1 MSSNSNKQP
10 TLKKLARGLT
20 VTSVMTGST
29 FFHGPPVLALGLTKL
44 FKKSAKVDETNIKI
58 TNSWL
63 GVNNWLIE
71 HVLKNTQWQISVD
84 KSLDL
89 NMQGRYLMTC
99 NHQSWVDTTINQYF
113 GLTRMPL
120 TRFFTKWELIFIPF
134 VGQAFKI
141 LGFPMMKRHSK
152 EQIAKNPA
160 LKYRDMEEARKSC
173 EQLLS
178 QPFTLLNYLE
188 GTRFTQEKHDQQQS
202 PYTHLLKPKAGGLAL
217 ALSILGDKIDALVD
231 MTIVYPDGIPGY
243 GEFWLGEVPRIA
255 VNLRKIDI
263 PDWVLGGNYEDDA
276 EYRARFQKWI
286 DQIWTEKDQLIA
298 QMQQNF
304 TQAPVG
310 SVTE

>member
-1 MSSNSNKQP
+1 MSSQQQKHP
-10 TLKKLARGLT
+10 FLKKISKGFT
-20 VTSVMTGST
+20 VGSVITGST

-44 FKKSAKVDETNIKI
+44 FKQSKKVDETNIQI

-63 GVNNWLIE
+63 SVNNWLIDHILPE
-71 HVLKNTQWQISVD
+71 TQWEISVD
-84 KSLDL
+84 QNLDL

-99 NHQSWVDTTINQYF
+99 NHQSWVDTTVNQYF

-152 EQIAKNPA
+152 EQIAKNPE

-188 GTRFTQEKHDQQQS
+188 GTRFTAEKHAQQQS
-202 PYTHLLKPKAGGLAL
+202 PYQNLLKPKAGGLAL
-217 ALSILGDKIDALVD
+217 ALNILGDQVDALVD
-231 MTIVYPDGIPGY
+231 MTIVYPNGAPGY

-255 VNLRKIDI
+255 VDLRKIEI
-263 PDWVLGGNYEDDA
+263 PTWVHGGNYEDDA
-276 EYRARFQKWI
+276 EFREKFQHWV
-286 DQIWTEKDQLIA
+286 DELWTEKDQLITRMKA
-298 QMQQNF
+298 KY
-304 TQAPVG
+304 

>member
-1 MSSNSNKQP
+1 MSSKTNKQP
-10 TLKKLARGLT
+10 LLKKITKGLT
-20 VTSVMTGST
+20 VSSVITGST
-29 FFHGPPVLALGLTKL
+29 FLHGPPVLALGLTKL
-44 FKKSAKVDETNIKI
+44 FKKSAKVDQTNIQI

-63 GVNNWLIE
+63 SVNNWLID
-71 HVLKNTQWQISVD
+71 HVLPNTHWDISIED
-84 KSLDL
+84 GLELS
-89 NMQGRYLMTC
+89 MQGRYLMTC
-99 NHQSWVDTTINQYF
+99 NHQSWVDTTVNQYF

-141 LGFPMMKRHSK
+141 LGFPMMKRHTK

-160 LKYRDMEEARKSC
+160 LKDRDMLEARKSC

-202 PYTHLLKPKAGGLAL
+202 PYQHLLKPKAGGLAL
-217 ALSILGDKIDALVD
+217 ALNILGNEIDALVD
-231 MTIVYPDGIPGY
+231 MTIVYPDGAPGY

-263 PDWVLGGNYEDDA
+263 PDWVLGGDYEEDA
-276 EYRARFQKWI
+276 AYRERFQDWVH
-286 DQIWTEKDQLIA
+286 QLWTEKDQLIHEMKQKLA
-298 QMQQNF
+298 EQ
-304 TQAPVG
+304 
-310 SVTE
+310 

>member
-99 NHQSWVDTTINQYF
+99 NHQSWVDTTVNQYF

-173 EQLLS
+173 EQLIS

-263 PDWVLGGNYEDDA
+263 PDWVLSGNYEDDA

-298 QMQQNF
+298 HMQQNF
-304 TQAPVG
+304 AQAPIG

>member
-1 MSSNSNKQP
+1 MSSQTNKQP
-10 TLKKLARGLT
+10 TLKKISKGLT
-20 VTSVMTGST
+20 VGSVMTGST

-44 FKKSAKVDETNIKI
+44 FKKSKKVDETNIKI

-63 GVNNWLIE
+63 MVNNWLID
-71 HVLKNTQWQISVD
+71 HVLPNTKWDITID
-84 KSLDL
+84 EGLDL
-89 NMQGRYLMTC
+89 NLHGRYLMTC
-99 NHQSWVDTTINQYF
+99 NHQSWVDTTVNQYF

-152 EQIAKNPA
+152 EQIAKNPE

-188 GTRFTQEKHDQQQS
+188 GTRFTPEKHAQQQS
-202 PYTHLLKPKAGGLAL
+202 PYQNLLKPKAGGLAL
-217 ALSILGDKIDALVD
+217 ALNILGDQVDALVD
-231 MTIVYPDGIPGY
+231 MTIVYPNGVPGY

-255 VNLRKIDI
+255 VDLRKIEI
-263 PDWVLGGNYEDDA
+263 PTWVHGGNYEDDA
-276 EYRARFQKWI
+276 EFREKFQHWV
-286 DQIWTEKDQLIA
+286 DELWTEKDQLITRMKA
-298 QMQQNF
+298 KY
-304 TQAPVG
+304 